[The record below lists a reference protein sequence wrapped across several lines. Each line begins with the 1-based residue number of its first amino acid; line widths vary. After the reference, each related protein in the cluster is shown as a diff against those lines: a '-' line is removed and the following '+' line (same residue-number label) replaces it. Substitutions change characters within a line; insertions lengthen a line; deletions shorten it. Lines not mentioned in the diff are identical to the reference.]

1 MAVNEMPHAVVA
13 IQQSVCCGC
22 ALTALNSQ
30 PAILK
35 SLLIVA
41 SWAGCKLLEQ
51 TRVATKLRL
60 PAAVHVSFQLLLCR
74 IGSEQQQLE
83 PSDAAF

>member
-1 MAVNEMPHAVVA
+1 MDKMPHAVVA

-22 ALTALNSQ
+22 ALTTLNSQ
-30 PAILK
+30 PTVLK

-51 TRVATKLRL
+51 IWIAEKLRL
-60 PAAVHVSFQLLLCR
+60 PAAVQVSFQLSLCR
-74 IGSEQQQLE
+74 IDSGQ
-83 PSDAAF
+83 